1 MNGSILYDFCELMRE
16 YLYNDMLLML
26 IIVLLYMFN
35 VVYFIFIK
43 KKIWKSVRI
52 IFLLIKYGFI
62 KLFFKSLNF
71 K

>member
-35 VVYFIFIK
+35 VVYFIFK
-43 KKIWKSVRI
+43 KKLWKSVRI
-52 IFLLIKYGFI
+52 IFLLIKYG
-62 KLFFKSLNF
+62 LLNCF
-71 K
+71 LKV

>member
-52 IFLLIKYGFI
+52 IFLLIKYG
-62 KLFFKSLNF
+62 LLNCF
-71 K
+71 LKV

>member
-16 YLYNDMLLML
+16 YLYNDMFLML

-43 KKIWKSVRI
+43 KK
-52 IFLLIKYGFI
+52 KYG
-62 KLFFKSLNF
+62 KVLE
-71 K
+71 